1 MFPALCNEFQ
11 NLTPQVYF
19 GGIEVPQYYRRIFSY
34 PPATEDL
41 VREIRH
47 IGCGGMSAGY
57 IDAEG
62 IHFHLHPEAEM
73 GVDLSRDFIFVST
86 PDITAAVLPGSWQML
101 RFLQEPVRQAL
112 YLDSRSAV
120 LIRKTAKTMEL
131 CEKLDEIWQKVTL
144 CKVLPAALHHERG
157 RSRLLPLLMRTYER
171 QTTGDPTVMW
181 DLYPTFGRLLAE
193 ERLFLEVREIG

>member
-1 MFPALCNEFQ
+1 MFPALWNEFQ
-11 NLTPQVYF
+11 KLIPRAYF
-19 GGIEVPQYYRRIFSY
+19 GGVEVPQYYRRIFSC

-47 IGCGGMSAGY
+47 IGCGGTSAGY
-57 IDAEG
+57 IDSDG
-62 IHFHLHPEAEM
+62 IHFHLHPEAEL
-73 GVDLSRDFIFVST
+73 GVDLSREFIFIST

-131 CEKLDEIWQKVTL
+131 CEGLDEIWQRVTL
-144 CKVLPAALHHERG
+144 CKALPGALKHVRG
-157 RSRLLPLLMRTYER
+157 RARLLPLLMRTYER

-181 DLYPTFGRLLAE
+181 DFYPTFGRLLAE
-193 ERLFLEVREIG
+193 ERLFLEVQEIG